1 MAYKLVRLTELMA
14 YEFSQ
19 VEGDISS
26 LSEREVSSIIPD
38 GVSFSQ
44 FKEKLDSG
52 EYVLL
57 TDAPKQSA
65 MVHDSVNKIW
75 SVAPSTNA
83 TLSPQAQSA
92 LSARA
97 NQSGNVA
104 AGASG
109 SGSANDS
116 SQAATTNI
124 EDTYVPEPVKPDRSD
139 VPPALKYEYCFE
151 IAASDD
157 TFRKAVGCTFQ
168 LAKTEQEGMI
178 GQWQTKPTEHG
189 TKYTAYAAFDEPK
202 KLVAKISADTMG
214 VSVPDH
220 VVMKPEGSAVVREAF
235 IPVTPS
241 IQLGERLGLP
251 TEGYYYHFNQKRLV
265 QEYKLLGNG
274 KWQFYATRSTHEKLN
289 HDQGLNKHQSAI
301 LVYWKL
307 GGKNVED
314 QHLVYL
320 KEAITREEL
329 DNLDDEWLA
338 ENGVKLSIS
347 DLLAAPKQT
356 VANRDDSPANA
367 DSDKTGDSAQP
378 LTHTVKFDPTTRQ
391 RESWPAI
398 AKQYGLSAK
407 QLLELNPHY
416 HAEPMSLAVGDSLTV
431 SQPTEKKQTQTASY
445 GFPPISPDWFN
456 HPLNTFYD
464 YSERCLLNSAV
475 KAISDEK
482 TVEKELPVVNVK
494 RERTLRIG
502 VFFDGTGQNSPN
514 DEYKE
519 TYGNKSRTNIARLF
533 EAYPEQDGQSAKIY
547 VSGVGTV
554 DDIPIIPGEPNPT
567 IDAGGDE
574 KLFPGQAFGV
584 FDDTGGL
591 WKWQT
596 LLKRLSEIII
606 PLKKVGEYSEIDHV
620 QFDVFG
626 FSRGAALARHFVN
639 ALEAGFPDYSNP
651 ERSKNPSEI
660 YPNLLGNESYKRF
673 DSLSDE
679 FYATDTQRRIS
690 VRFVGLFDTVGSFY
704 WPGNNDEGEYKLGL
718 KPNAA
723 EKVFQICA
731 QHEYRENFPLT
742 SLGKDQT
749 EAVAFSDGIFCQ
761 EVFPGCHTDIGGG
774 YPSKNQYGRTDL
786 PARLNQ
792 PVDSTYHRQLIHK
805 ASFYDK
811 YQSDIQKFKSAQELA
826 AYAQQK
832 LAQENLVWQQ
842 QTREEHNIH
851 GEVKLA
857 NDALH
862 YYHFVP
868 TSNALAGLSF
878 ERMKQQ
884 AEKQGVIWDTDA
896 LNKLN
901 SEPFDEHDDSFIT
914 RMWSSMKKLPS
925 GSIHNQWKK
934 DEVVLSREYIHRPHD
949 ALINPGYESAIERFV
964 NALSID
970 SNNQP
975 KRQVFSND

>member
-1 MAYKLVRLTELMA
+1 MTYKLVQLTELMA

-26 LSEREVSSIIPD
+26 LSERDVSSIIPD

-75 SVAPSTNA
+75 SVAPSTNT

-104 AGASG
+104 AGATG

-347 DLLAAPKQT
+347 DLLAAPKQA
-356 VANRDDSPANA
+356 VANRDDSPAES

-398 AKQYGLSAK
+398 AAQYGLSAK
-407 QLLELNPHY
+407 QLLELNPQY

-482 TVEKELPVVNVK
+482 TVEKELPVVNLK

-554 DDIPIIPGEPNPT
+554 DDIPIIPGERNPI

-596 LLKRLSEIII
+596 LLKEVNGIIRRL
-606 PLKKVGEYSEIDHV
+606 GTEYHKINHI

-679 FYATDTQRRIS
+679 FYAADTQRRIS

-704 WPGNNDEGEYKLGL
+704 MPGNNDEGEYKLGL

-742 SLGKDQT
+742 SLGKGHT

-792 PVDSTYHRQLIHK
+792 PVDSTYHRKLTHK
-805 ASFYDK
+805 TSLYDK
-811 YQSDIQKFKSAQELA
+811 YQSDIQKFKSAHELA

-832 LAQENLVWQQ
+832 LAQENLAWQQ
-842 QTREEHNIH
+842 QTREEHDIH
-851 GEVKLA
+851 GEVKLV
-857 NDALH
+857 NGELH

-868 TSNALAGLSF
+868 TSNALAGLTF

-884 AEKQGVIWDTDA
+884 AEKQGIRWLPNVIEAQKNLSSIDYNNDTFIES
-896 LNKLN
+896 LWEEIKSISTGSVSTQWRNK
-901 SEPFDEHDDSFIT
+901 EP
-914 RMWSSMKKLPS
+914 KL
-925 GSIHNQWKK
+925 QQ
-934 DEVVLSREYIHRPHD
+934 RYIHRPHD
-949 ALINPGYESAIERFV
+949 SLINPGYESVIDRSV

-975 KRQVFSND
+975 KRQVFGND

>member
-1 MAYKLVRLTELMA
+1 MA

-26 LSEREVSSIIPD
+26 LTERDVSSIIPD

-75 SVAPSTNA
+75 SVAPSTST

-109 SGSANDS
+109 SRSASNS
-116 SQAATTNI
+116 SQSATTSI

-168 LAKTEQEGMI
+168 LAKTEQEGTI

-347 DLLAAPKQT
+347 DLLAAPKQA
-356 VANRDDSPANA
+356 VANRDDSPAES
-367 DSDKTGDSAQP
+367 DSDKTRDSAQP

-398 AKQYGLSAK
+398 AAQYGLSAK

-431 SQPTEKKQTQTASY
+431 IQPATKSEEKSIARSLPPEEPKTYNLAANTHYTFDGILQGTSVKPINRDDMVNAEISVVNLTQLSPQDVDDVYLVFADKRMSVDDFALETYLSNQKHIVEHVLNSNPHLKRSFSQIIEGMPLV
-445 GFPPISPDWFN
+445 ISPWSEQHPDEEFAIKQADDLMSEFLTLSSEQKKWFAEHHETTTNALLMSAASGLDIHQQDANTSMLAELDLN
-456 HPLNTFYD
+456 HLLAGSGAVIAGAQVQGDKISKKMKSFAD
-464 YSERCLLNSAV
+464 YSRYVASRTEGLSGPKLYSHPDYKAWRKQARTFQQDMKLILTEVGKPGYIRNIQTKRINNYLNVGKRQLYRARDFS
-475 KAISDEK
+475 KAISGIEMTALYKQTMSFSRSLGIANGLVIGAGLYGNAAD
-482 TVEKELPVVNVK
+482 VVNTCNSSGWFEDTCNRNIVNN
-494 RERTLRIG
+494 TASGFFNVLGGIG
-502 VFFDGTGQNSPN
+502 VG
-514 DEYKE
+514 
-519 TYGNKSRTNIARLF
+519 IAL
-533 EAYPEQDGQSAKIY
+533 AA
-547 VSGVGTV
+547 
-554 DDIPIIPGEPNPT
+554 IP
-567 IDAGGDE
+567 
-574 KLFPGQAFGV
+574 V
-584 FDDTGGL
+584 TGGL
-591 WKWQT
+591 SMALVGGGSLFWGMYGGD
-596 LLKRLSEIII
+596 LS
-606 PLKKVGEYSEIDHV
+606 
-620 QFDVFG
+620 Q
-626 FSRGAALARHFVN
+626 
-639 ALEAGFPDYSNP
+639 
-651 ERSKNPSEI
+651 
-660 YPNLLGNESYKRF
+660 
-673 DSLSDE
+673 
-679 FYATDTQRRIS
+679 Q
-690 VRFVGLFDTVGSFY
+690 VGLFV
-704 WPGNNDEGEYKLGL
+704 EEI
-718 KPNAA
+718 
-723 EKVFQICA
+723 VF
-731 QHEYRENFPLT
+731 
-742 SLGKDQT
+742 D
-749 EAVAFSDGIFCQ
+749 
-761 EVFPGCHTDIGGG
+761 
-774 YPSKNQYGRTDL
+774 
-786 PARLNQ
+786 
-792 PVDSTYHRQLIHK
+792 
-805 ASFYDK
+805 
-811 YQSDIQKFKSAQELA
+811 
-826 AYAQQK
+826 
-832 LAQENLVWQQ
+832 
-842 QTREEHNIH
+842 
-851 GEVKLA
+851 
-857 NDALH
+857 
-862 YYHFVP
+862 
-868 TSNALAGLSF
+868 
-878 ERMKQQ
+878 
-884 AEKQGVIWDTDA
+884 
-896 LNKLN
+896 
-901 SEPFDEHDDSFIT
+901 
-914 RMWSSMKKLPS
+914 
-925 GSIHNQWKK
+925 
-934 DEVVLSREYIHRPHD
+934 
-949 ALINPGYESAIERFV
+949 
-964 NALSID
+964 
-970 SNNQP
+970 
-975 KRQVFSND
+975 

>member
-26 LSEREVSSIIPD
+26 LSERDVSSIIPD

-75 SVAPSTNA
+75 SVAPSTNT

-139 VPPALKYEYCFE
+139 VPPALKYENCFE
-151 IAASDD
+151 IAASDG

-168 LAKTEQEGMI
+168 LAKTEQEGTI

-347 DLLAAPKQT
+347 DLLAAPKQA
-356 VANRDDSPANA
+356 VANRDDSPAES
-367 DSDKTGDSAQP
+367 DSDKTRDSAQP

-398 AKQYGLSAK
+398 AAQYGLSAK

-416 HAEPMSLAVGDSLTV
+416 HAEPMSLAVGDLLTV
-431 SQPTEKKQTQTASY
+431 KGSQPQDIEKKSIY
-445 GFPPISPDWFN
+445 ELPPESPKPFN
-456 HPLNTFYD
+456 HPLNTYYD
-464 YSERCLLNSAV
+464 YTERCLVDTSTV
-475 KAISDEK
+475 AINHKRLVPKEVTVVNIKKVSDVATEFELGFTQVEK
-482 TVEKELPVVNVK
+482 TQPLDDYWQNLFSSDTSDDTQKLLTKYNAHLNNPVRQGEIVVVLTKEPSTEAQRSKLSALIEEATAASTELAKLTEEQVSTFNRHFELLDFYADEAMKKVSKDGLPSD
-494 RERTLRIG
+494 LYAYASMG
-502 VFFDGTGQNSPN
+502 VGAVAVGIEQHL
-514 DEYKE
+514 K
-519 TYGNKSRTNIARLF
+519 NINNILL
-533 EAYPEQDGQSAKIY
+533 EINHLY
-547 VSGVGTV
+547 VSQVAMASRVGGINYGSFVAERASLFQKLDGSFAALSRRSVKIPVYTQIKRNLKLSTRSVVHHADEIIAKGFVPNLGKRMANVAIGIGASRGVGYVGLLLGGASGVKNIYDACSV
-554 DDIPIIPGEPNPT
+554 DGSGECGKVTTREVAGFFGGIYGGGFMGNAAVGATLLALGVVGVTSAPILAIASIGAFV
-567 IDAGGDE
+567 AGGAVGGIAGSTIGKNVGDVIYIAYQW
-574 KLFPGQAFGV
+574 GQE
-584 FDDTGGL
+584 
-591 WKWQT
+591 Q
-596 LLKRLSEIII
+596 
-606 PLKKVGEYSEIDHV
+606 
-620 QFDVFG
+620 
-626 FSRGAALARHFVN
+626 
-639 ALEAGFPDYSNP
+639 LEATQ
-651 ERSKNPSEI
+651 
-660 YPNLLGNESYKRF
+660 ESY
-673 DSLSDE
+673 
-679 FYATDTQRRIS
+679 
-690 VRFVGLFDTVGSFY
+690 
-704 WPGNNDEGEYKLGL
+704 
-718 KPNAA
+718 
-723 EKVFQICA
+723 
-731 QHEYRENFPLT
+731 
-742 SLGKDQT
+742 
-749 EAVAFSDGIFCQ
+749 
-761 EVFPGCHTDIGGG
+761 
-774 YPSKNQYGRTDL
+774 
-786 PARLNQ
+786 
-792 PVDSTYHRQLIHK
+792 
-805 ASFYDK
+805 
-811 YQSDIQKFKSAQELA
+811 
-826 AYAQQK
+826 
-832 LAQENLVWQQ
+832 
-842 QTREEHNIH
+842 
-851 GEVKLA
+851 
-857 NDALH
+857 
-862 YYHFVP
+862 
-868 TSNALAGLSF
+868 
-878 ERMKQQ
+878 
-884 AEKQGVIWDTDA
+884 
-896 LNKLN
+896 
-901 SEPFDEHDDSFIT
+901 
-914 RMWSSMKKLPS
+914 
-925 GSIHNQWKK
+925 
-934 DEVVLSREYIHRPHD
+934 
-949 ALINPGYESAIERFV
+949 
-964 NALSID
+964 
-970 SNNQP
+970 
-975 KRQVFSND
+975 